1 MNGLFHGPRNAKY
14 TSHMI
19 QNNILGIMASL
30 VRKQICLSVQ
40 KARFYSLMVDETKDL
55 SKQEQ
60 MSIVVHYVD
69 SDTDPA

>member
-1 MNGLFHGPRNAKY
+1 MHDPIVNDRLFHGPRNAKY
-14 TSHMI
+14 TSHTI

-55 SKQEQ
+55 SKQE
-60 MSIVVHYVD
+60 
-69 SDTDPA
+69 